1 MEATFSLNIGVA
13 LLLGLAIGFERQ
25 LHQHPAG
32 LRTNALVC
40 VGAAMF
46 VSISRLLEQDGS
58 VTRIAAQVVSGIG
71 FLGGG
76 VILREGL
83 TVKGM
88 TTAATLWCS
97 AAVGTLAGVGYPVLA
112 LIGTGAVLVTNVSL
126 LPVSRWIDSRAKGA
140 ANVETSYRIKVVCES
155 QDEGVIRTI
164 VMRHVNS
171 HASMLVQG
179 ISLQAADQPGKQMI
193 VTDIHSSV
201 CDDRKMQDLISR
213 INIEPGVTSA
223 SWERLR

>member
-1 MEATFSLNIGVA
+1 MEATFTLNVGVA
-13 LLLGLAIGFERQ
+13 LLMGLAIGLERQ

-46 VSISRLLEQDGS
+46 VSISRLLEPDGS

-83 TVKGM
+83 TVRGM

-97 AAVGTLAGVGYPVLA
+97 AAVGTLAGVGYPLLA
-112 LIGTGAVLVTNVSL
+112 LIGTGAILATNISVRPLSL
-126 LPVSRWIDSRAKGA
+126 WIDLRAKGLTD
-140 ANVETSYRIKVVCES
+140 VDTSYRIRVVCENR
-155 QDEGVIRTI
+155 DEGVVRTI
-164 VMRHVNS
+164 LMRHVNS
-171 HASMLVQG
+171 YATMLIQG
-179 ISLQAADQPGKQMI
+179 ISIQAADQPGTAT
-193 VTDIHSSV
+193 VVAEIHSSV
-201 CDDRKMQDLISR
+201 RDDRKLQDVISR
-213 INIEPGVTSA
+213 INIEPSVTAA
-223 SWERLR
+223 SWERMR